1 MDAVLL
7 AMGKIF
13 QLKKKKIVIDHER
26 VSMSKKFPGNPIFG
40 GGAYH
45 SKSDLPGL
53 YLKRPDRKSR
63 NK

>member
-7 AMGKIF
+7 VMGKIF
-13 QLKKKKIVIDHER
+13 QLKKKKIVIDNEK
-26 VSMSKKFPGNPIFG
+26 VSMLKKFPGNPLS